1 MELDENDPDLLPL
14 EKLEQAGKIR
24 IPFPP
29 KKKRMVSR
37 PAMNCT
43 IMSKIPTQKLRQ
55 NEHTD
60 VDVEIIPEG
69 IYIYLV
75 YIYEGP

>member
-1 MELDENDPDLLPL
+1 
-14 EKLEQAGKIR
+14 
-24 IPFPP
+24 
-29 KKKRMVSR
+29 
-37 PAMNCT
+37 
-43 IMSKIPTQKLRQ
+43 MSKIPTQKLRQ